1 MSKFA
6 KKLRTLWR
14 RRQLDRDLDREL
26 QFHLEMKAEES
37 GDPAEARREARRR
50 LGNPTLLK
58 EVCRELWTFTYLE
71 SCWQDLRY
79 ALRMLAAN
87 PGITIVAVLALA
99 LSIGANTTVFS
110 VVSSALAFDMS
121 VDHIERMVF
130 ISATD
135 ASRRDSFSQ
144 SYLDLRDFR
153 SEIKSIQSLAAYRFV
168 PVNVS
173 DSSGLP
179 ERYSC
184 VQMSANGFSVVGAKP
199 VLGRSFATEDE
210 RPDAPAV
217 LMLTYHIWQDRF
229 GNDPGILGR
238 TIRVD
243 EVPRTVIGVMPPNMR
258 FPEDTDLW
266 TPLTLSNLLGNRSNR
281 NLLLFGRLADGVK
294 LSAVRAEMD
303 TIAHRLAARDPA
315 AYKGLV
321 ADVHPFLELI
331 GIYDARPLLIA
342 VLCALGFVLL
352 IACADVANLL
362 LARAAARSREISI
375 RIAIGAGRARIIR
388 QLLIESLALAIAG
401 GFFGWLV
408 ALAGLRWFDA
418 ASSKSPRPSWVD
430 FSMNTRAFVFLAAIS
445 IGSGILFGLAPA
457 LRLSKVDVNS
467 AVKDGGHGAAGGTRG
482 RQLANLL
489 VVFEMVLCVVL
500 LAGAGLTIRSSIN
513 LYSAPVGVNPSSVL
527 TMHINLPEAK
537 YSRAEDQ
544 ISFHQRLKTKL
555 ESLPGVESASITSH
569 LPTAGWTEFAFD
581 LDGARPAD
589 PNHFPAT
596 AGLVVGADYFRVM
609 QVRPQR
615 GRLFT
620 SADGVS
626 GAAVAIVDQSLAAKL
641 WPGEDPLGK
650 RLRLVRGKES
660 RLWLTVAG
668 VVPDIQQNFRRP
680 SQRDPLI
687 YLPYAAEPQRVMF
700 IVARTNVP
708 PATLVEAFRR
718 EVQSLDENLPLY
730 DVRTLEDRIAQSRLN
745 VSSWGIMFTIFAA
758 VALLLASVGL
768 YAVIAHSVSQR
779 TREIGVRMAVGGT
792 APDIV
797 RLVFAQGMRQIAIGL
812 AIGLPL
818 AVAATRVLR
827 AALVGISPA
836 DPITFLAVIAVLV
849 ATGALGCAI
858 PARRALRVDP
868 VVALRVD

>member
-1 MSKFA
+1 MNKFL
-6 KKLRTLWR
+6 KRLRTLWR
-14 RRQLDRDLDREL
+14 RRQLDRDLDAEL
-26 QFHLEMKAEES
+26 RFHLEMKAEEA
-37 GDPAEARREARRR
+37 GDPWEARRR

-58 EVCRELWTFTYLE
+58 EVCRELWTFRYLE

-79 ALRMLAAN
+79 ALRTLAN
-87 PGITIVAVLALA
+87 HPGVTIVAVLALA
-99 LSIGANTTVFS
+99 LSIGANTTVFT
-110 VVSSALAFDMS
+110 VVSSALSFDMG

-173 DSSGLP
+173 DSGGLP

-184 VQMSANGFSVVGAKP
+184 VQMSANGFSVVGTKP
-199 VLGRSFATEDE
+199 VLGRSFAAEDE
-210 RPDAPAV
+210 RPDAPPV

-229 GNDPGILGR
+229 GKDPAILGR

-266 TPLTLSNLLGNRSNR
+266 TPLTLSDMLGDRNNR

-294 LSAVRAEMD
+294 LSAARAEMD

-315 AYKGLV
+315 SYKGLV
-321 ADVHPFLELI
+321 ADVRPFLELV
-331 GIYDARPLLIA
+331 GVYDARPLLIA
-342 VLCALGFVLL
+342 MLCALGFVLL

-388 QLLIESLALAIAG
+388 QLLIESLALAITG

-430 FSMNTRAFVFLAAIS
+430 FSMNTRAFVYLAAIS
-445 IGSGILFGLAPA
+445 IGAGILFGLAPA
-457 LRLSKVDVNS
+457 LRLAKVDVNS

-482 RQLANLL
+482 RRLANLL

-513 LYSAPVGVNPSSVL
+513 LYSAPVGVNPSNVL
-527 TMHINLPEAK
+527 TMHINLPDAK
-537 YSRAEDQ
+537 YPRAEDQ
-544 ISFHQRLKTKL
+544 VSFHERLKIKL
-555 ESLPGVESASITSH
+555 ESLPGVESASIASH
-569 LPTAGWTEFAFD
+569 LSTAGWTEFGFE
-581 LDGARPAD
+581 LDGAPPAD
-589 PNHFPAT
+589 LNHLPAT

-620 SADGVS
+620 NSDGVS
-626 GAAVAIVDQSLAAKL
+626 GAAVVIVNQNMAAKL

-650 RLRLVRGKES
+650 RLRLVRGQT
-660 RLWLTVAG
+660 LQPWLSVVG
-668 VVPDIQQNFRRP
+668 VVQDIQQNFRRP
-680 SQRDPLI
+680 LQRDPLI
-687 YLPYAAEPQRVMF
+687 YLPYAEEPQRVMF

-708 PATLVEAFRR
+708 PATLAEAFRR
-718 EVQSLDENLPLY
+718 EVQSLDESLPLY

-792 APDIV
+792 GPDIV

-827 AALVGISPA
+827 AALVGVSPG

>member
-1 MSKFA
+1 MNKFG
-6 KKLRTLWR
+6 KRLRALWR
-14 RRQLDRDLDREL
+14 RRQIDRDLDAEL
-26 QFHLEMKAEES
+26 RFHLEMKAEET
-37 GDPAEARREARRR
+37 GDPWEARRR

-79 ALRMLAAN
+79 ALRTLAAN
-87 PGITIVAVLALA
+87 PGVTMVALLALA
-99 LSIGANTTVFS
+99 LSIGANTTVFT
-110 VVSSALAFDMS
+110 VVTSALSFDMG

-144 SYLDLRDFR
+144 SLPELRDFR
-153 SEIKSIQSLAAYRFV
+153 TEIKSIQNLAAYRFV

-173 DSSGLP
+173 DNSGLP

-184 VQMSANGFSVVGAKP
+184 VQMSANGFSVVGSKP
-199 VLGRSFATEDE
+199 VLGRSFAAEDE
-210 RPDAPAV
+210 RPDAPPV
-217 LMLTYHIWQDRF
+217 LMLTYHIWQNRF
-229 GNDPGILGR
+229 GKDPAILGR

-243 EVPRTVIGVMPPNMR
+243 EVPRIVIGVMPANMR

-266 TPLTLSNLLGNRSNR
+266 TPLTFSDLAGNPNNR

-294 LSAVRAEMD
+294 LSAARAEMD
-303 TIAHRLAARDPA
+303 TIGHRLAARDPSS
-315 AYKGLV
+315 YKGLV
-321 ADVHPFLELI
+321 ADVRPFLELI
-331 GIYDARPLLIA
+331 GIYDARPLLLA
-342 VLCALGFVLL
+342 MLCALGFVLL

-375 RIAIGAGRARIIR
+375 RIAIGAGRGRIIR
-388 QLLIESLALAIAG
+388 QLLIESLALAITG
-401 GFFGWLV
+401 GFFGWLI
-408 ALAGLRWFDA
+408 ALGGLRWFDA

-430 FSMNTRAFVFLAAIS
+430 FSMNTRAFVYLSAIS
-445 IGSGILFGLAPA
+445 LGAGILFGLAPA

-467 AVKDGGHGAAGGTRG
+467 AVKDGGHGAAGGKQSR
-482 RQLANLL
+482 RMANLL
-489 VVFEMVLCVVL
+489 VVFEMVSCVVL
-500 LAGAGLTIRSSIN
+500 LAGAGLMIRSSIN
-513 LYSAPVGVNPSSVL
+513 LYSAPVGVNPSNVL
-527 TMHINLPEAK
+527 TMHINLPDAK
-537 YSRAEDQ
+537 YPRAEDQ
-544 ISFHQRLKTKL
+544 ISFHERLKKKL

-569 LPTAGWTEFAFD
+569 LPTAGWTEFGFE
-581 LDGARPAD
+581 LDGAPPAD
-589 PNHFPAT
+589 PNHLAAT
-596 AGLVVGADYFRVM
+596 SGLVVGADYFRVM

-620 SADGVS
+620 NSDGVRS
-626 GAAVAIVDQSLAAKL
+626 ASVAIVNQSLAAKL

-650 RLRLVRGKES
+650 RLRLVRGNTAQP
-660 RLWLTVAG
+660 WLTVIG
-668 VVPDIQQNFRRP
+668 VVPDIQQNSRRP
-680 SQRDPLI
+680 LQRDPLI
-687 YLPYAAEPQRVMF
+687 YLPYPEDTQRVMF

-708 PATLVEAFRR
+708 SATLAEAFRR

-768 YAVIAHSVSQR
+768 YGVIAHSVSQR

-812 AIGLPL
+812 VIGLPL
-818 AVAATRVLR
+818 ASAATRVLR
-827 AALVGISPA
+827 SALVGVSPG
-836 DPITFLAVIAVLV
+836 DPITFLAVIAALV
-849 ATGALGCAI
+849 VTGALGCAI